1 MKDMI
6 IMFEWPNSISVFF
19 DITEYIYQRLYL
31 KKKPSINQWSIKTE
45 NNQNCIWFVVNFIQ
59 SRQTFLYGI
68 YLAI

>member
-31 KKKPSINQWSIKTE
+31 KKKTSINQ
-45 NNQNCIWFVVNFIQ
+45 
-59 SRQTFLYGI
+59 
-68 YLAI
+68 

>member
-31 KKKPSINQWSIKTE
+31 KKPSINQWSIKTE